1 MGKINSRNFRRKSLA
16 TLEVNRMVA
25 KYHDECIDFPPRMET
40 PEEKAE
46 RLKADERRKR
56 AEERKNV
63 IKP

>member
-1 MGKINSRNFRRKSLA
+1 MGMSSKSLRRKHLA
-16 TLEVNRMVA
+16 TLEVNRMIA
-25 KYHDECIDFPPRMET
+25 RYEDECIDFPPRKET

-46 RLKADERRKR
+46 RLRAEERRKR